1 MGATHP
7 SIHTYAQGIC
17 WSQPR
22 PLLLRLPQLQPLL
35 LLPQLQPLL
44 LPQLQPLTNAG
55 LELLGQRGALLRC
68 LERRGKQPLGSVWP
82 VSGQPACRMAEA
94 DREKQALH

>member
-22 PLLLRLPQLQPLL
+22 PLLLRLPQLQPL
-35 LLPQLQPLL
+35 LL